1 MNSLANVRSLTSN
14 EVEASEDAK
23 RTDTLIK
30 AALSLSQAM
39 EALGS
44 LNFLAGLRMPE
55 VKRGID
61 FYEEVRGFERALILE
76 ALRLSHGKQKR
87 ASSLLGL
94 NPTTLNC
101 MIKRLGI
108 DADAL
113 AEGDPV
119 LRPRSQRAVTPQGN
133 VQPLRH
139 DMAQSLTLTKE
150 TKADV

>member
-1 MNSLANVRSLTSN
+1 MNSLANVRTFTSGEGAAGEGAN
-14 EVEASEDAK
+14 

-30 AALSLSQAM
+30 VALSLSQAI

-44 LNFLAGLRMPE
+44 LNFLAELRLPD
-55 VKRGID
+55 VKQGID
-61 FYEEVRGFERALILE
+61 FYEQVRGFESALILE

-108 DADAL
+108 DAESL
-113 AEGDPV
+113 AAGETG
-119 LRPRSQRAVTPQGN
+119 LHPRSQRAKQQRGEA
-133 VQPLRH
+133 QPPRYDLAR
-139 DMAQSLTLTKE
+139 QQQQ
-150 TKADV
+150 